1 MMKHPTAV
9 IVLTNF
15 QRDPSFSARVSPG
28 SDAWRVL
35 IDHFDQRGIGRTVGL
50 LAKLLDAQGETES
63 VDAFIQRMLHTF
75 QELNEDEFLVSE
87 KNLVA
92 ATLYNLNSKL
102 SGARANIIAAL
113 DARQN
118 GQAAASIPFTQLST
132 MLIQHQSHTSFHGH
146 HPPGRRHGMHDPQ
159 AFNTAV
165 EVAVEEALAAR
176 ADRSQRNRAPPPCR
190 YCTDAGLPM
199 ADRLHWH
206 HDCPLPLPSCPP
218 HQQYQHQYHNQQ
230 NPYQQYAPHPSAFRG
245 RGRGQ
250 RGRGGRWTRGGR
262 GSTPRDSPSGQ
273 PSVSHSS
280 VPRPIGDVASVQSA
294 LMSFFDLDGAPSI
307 NMADGLRPDYE
318 THVSADD
325 AYVSYMPGY
334 NLRPLVRGIRL
345 VFPPPSLARR
355 SRLPYRLGRLCLT
368 VRHQRPLHQ

>member
-280 VPRPIGDVASVQSA
+280 VPRPIGTSHLRSQPLCLSLISMGHHQSTWPMVCALITRPMYQLMTPTFLTCQETIFARSFAASA
-294 LMSFFDLDGAPSI
+294 WFP
-307 NMADGLRPDYE
+307 
-318 THVSADD
+318 
-325 AYVSYMPGY
+325 
-334 NLRPLVRGIRL
+334 
-345 VFPPPSLARR
+345 PPPSLARR